1 MGERIFAADWR
12 ACQEQHLRAVLSAG
26 DTRTETTLVQ
36 VLQDIGF
43 SPERLAELGAAQAPP
58 EEIEQS
64 EEMPEPVAA
73 LSEVEPEPLA
83 VAATLD
89 EQPLPAEHDDAVN
102 TADED
107 ADEAP
112 DQLSLF

>member
-12 ACQEQHLRAVLSAG
+12 ACQEQHLLAVLSAG

-43 SPERLAELGAAQAPP
+43 SPEKLAELGVALAPAEEMDLS
-58 EEIEQS
+58 EEI
-64 EEMPEPVAA
+64 PEPVAA
-73 LSEVEPEPLA
+73 LPQEEPKPLA
-83 VAATLD
+83 VAAALD
-89 EQPLPAEHDDAVN
+89 EQPLPAGHDEVVD